1 MEIGREDVEDL
12 LCAHLE
18 DLRRPGVLSVRPGYE
33 LTNGWLTGRRAI
45 VVTVAKK
52 LVSPSPGQALP
63 DMLGHD
69 PGRCP

>member
-52 LVSPSPGQALP
+52 RQCCVECLCAGSALM
-63 DMLGHD
+63 ML
-69 PGRCP
+69 